1 MYIYFKQYNLK
12 QYILY
17 KNNFVSDIIF
27 SNNNGKCPVQHY
39 AGHQKW
45 TDGHNG

>member
-12 QYILY
+12 QYKLC
-17 KNNFVSDIIF
+17 KNNFVSVIIF
-27 SNNNGKCPVQHY
+27 LNNNGKYPVQYY